1 MDGLFPLKNW
11 PGKSKK
17 KEVTEMTK
25 IDDFKSNDPI
35 AWCPGCGNFGI
46 LNAWKKALAEMDL
59 KPEEILMVSGIG
71 QAAKLPHYLRCNTFN
86 GLHGRTLPVATG
98 AKIANHE
105 LVVIA
110 DGGDGDGYAE
120 GGNHFIHAM
129 RRNIGITYFV
139 HNNQI
144 YGLTKGQASPTSDE
158 NMVTGTTP
166 EGNHLCPERP
176 LALAV
181 ASNCSFVARGYVGE
195 TEHLKDLM
203 KEAVKNKGFSLLE
216 ILQPCVS
223 FNKTNTYDWYKERVY
238 KLEEEQHDPLDRT
251 KAFQK
256 ALEWGD
262 RIPIGIIF
270 QSRRRSYQ
278 ELAGLER
285 EVPLSKRKREKNEL
299 EGLFEEFY

>member
-1 MDGLFPLKNW
+1 
-11 PGKSKK
+11 
-17 KEVTEMTK
+17 MTK
-25 IDDFKSNDPI
+25 IDDFISKDPI
-35 AWCPGCGNFGI
+35 AWCPGCGNFVI
-46 LNAWKKALAEMDL
+46 LNTWKNALVEL
-59 KPEEILMVSGIG
+59 NFKPEEILMVSGIG

-105 LVVIA
+105 LIVIA
-110 DGGDGDGYAE
+110 EGGDGDGYAE

-129 RRNIGITYFV
+129 RRNIDITYFV

-158 NMVTGTTP
+158 KMVTGTTP
-166 EGNHLCPERP
+166 EGNTICPERP

-195 TEHLKDLM
+195 MEHLKDLM
-203 KEAVKNKGFSLLE
+203 IKAVANKGFSLLE

-238 KLEEEQHDPLDRT
+238 RLEEEPYDPRDRY

-256 ALEWGD
+256 ALEWGEK
-262 RIPIGIIF
+262 IPIGIIF
-270 QSRRRSYQ
+270 QSGRKTYG
-278 ELAGLER
+278 ELAGLEGNM
-285 EVPLSKRKREKNEL
+285 PLSRRERGEKDL
-299 EGLFEEFY
+299 KGLWDEFY